1 MAGRI
6 AVIGSCM
13 IDLVT
18 YVTRMPDAG
27 ETLVA
32 PRFEIGFGGKGAN
45 QAVACARLGSEVMML
60 AKVGDD
66 EFGASTLAN
75 FAAEGIDC
83 RFVER
88 VSGISSG
95 VAPIF
100 VEPDGQNRIL
110 IVKGAND
117 RLLPA
122 DIDRAAAALSGCALL
137 LLQLEVPLET
147 VYHAIAWARR
157 HDIPVLLNPAPANPE
172 LALARLHDVRFFMP
186 NQTELALLTGQP
198 VATVPQAA
206 AAARTLLAA
215 GLAHVIV
222 TLGGEGALW
231 VTRDDTDLIPPLPVV
246 PVDTTGAG
254 DAFIGSFAH
263 HYVQRGQ
270 GEEKGAI
277 AAALAAAARYAAQS
291 ITARGTQR
299 SFPSAAAFATF
310 RPHKPS

>member
-18 YVTRMPDAG
+18 YVTRMPEAG

-32 PRFEIGFGGKGAN
+32 PSFEMGFGGKGAN

-66 EFGASTLAN
+66 DFGANTLRN

-88 VSGISSG
+88 VSGVSSG

-110 IVKGAND
+110 IVTGAND

-122 DIDRAAAALSGCALL
+122 DIDRAAAA
-137 LLQLEVPLET
+137 
-147 VYHAIAWARR
+147 
-157 HDIPVLLNPAPANPE
+157 
-172 LALARLHDVRFFMP
+172 
-186 NQTELALLTGQP
+186 
-198 VATVPQAA
+198 
-206 AAARTLLAA
+206 RTLLAA
-215 GLAHVIV
+215 GLASVIV

-231 VTRDDTDLIPPLPVV
+231 VSGDETRLIPPLAVTA
-246 PVDTTGAG
+246 VDTTGAG
-254 DAFIGSFAH
+254 DAFIGGFAH
-263 HYVQRGQ
+263 HYVETGDID
-270 GEEKGAI
+270 AALI
-277 AAALAAAARYAAQS
+277 AASRYAAQS

-299 SFPSAAAFATF
+299 SFPSAAAFAAF
-310 RPHKPS
+310 CAQIPASPPA

>member
-18 YVTRMPDAG
+18 YVTRMPEAG

-32 PRFEIGFGGKGAN
+32 PSFEMGFGGKGAN

-66 EFGASTLAN
+66 DFGANTLRN

-88 VSGISSG
+88 VSGVSSG

-110 IVKGAND
+110 IVTGAND

-122 DIDRAAAALSGCALL
+122 DIDRAAAALSGSALI

-147 VYHAIAWARR
+147 VYHAIAWAKR
-157 HDIPVLLNPAPANPE
+157 HEIPVLLNPAPANPA
-172 LALARLHDVRFFMP
+172 LALEHLREARFFVP
-186 NQTELALLTGQP
+186 NQSELSLLTGLP
-198 VATVPQAA
+198 TDTAEAAA

-215 GLAHVIV
+215 GLASVIV

-231 VTRDDTDLIPPLPVV
+231 VSGDETRLIPPLAVTA
-246 PVDTTGAG
+246 VDTTGAG
-254 DAFIGSFAH
+254 DAFIGGFAH
-263 HYVQRGQ
+263 HYVETGDID
-270 GEEKGAI
+270 AALI
-277 AAALAAAARYAAQS
+277 AASRYAAQS

-299 SFPSAAAFATF
+299 SFPSATAFAAFCAQI
-310 RPHKPS
+310 PASPPA

>member
-1 MAGRI
+1 
-6 AVIGSCM
+6 
-13 IDLVT
+13 
-18 YVTRMPDAG
+18 
-27 ETLVA
+27 
-32 PRFEIGFGGKGAN
+32 
-45 QAVACARLGSEVMML
+45 
-60 AKVGDD
+60 
-66 EFGASTLAN
+66 
-75 FAAEGIDC
+75 
-83 RFVER
+83 
-88 VSGISSG
+88 
-95 VAPIF
+95 
-100 VEPDGQNRIL
+100 
-110 IVKGAND
+110 
-117 RLLPA
+117 
-122 DIDRAAAALSGCALL
+122 
-137 LLQLEVPLET
+137 
-147 VYHAIAWARR
+147 
-157 HDIPVLLNPAPANPE
+157 
-172 LALARLHDVRFFMP
+172 MP